1 MRQIDALKDLLFP
14 QVRCL
19 NCDEPRVIQPGEAL
33 CTSCR
38 KELGGLSIP
47 AAACAK
53 CLSPREAGRACAY
66 CAGGGMLHLDAA
78 YSPFRYHGAAQRL
91 IVQLKF
97 GPYEAAAAPLAT
109 AMALCVSGQAFDVL
123 VPVPLHKTGLRE
135 RGINQSMVL
144 CELIGPMIHLPI
156 LDALCKH
163 RRIKRQSSL
172 PASAR
177 AENVKGAFA
186 LKLPVR
192 NLKIL
197 LVDDV
202 RTSGA
207 TARECAQLL
216 KNAGAESV
224 SLLTAAVASRKT

>member
-1 MRQIDALKDLLFP
+1 MRRIDALKVLLFP

-19 NCDEPRVIQPGEAL
+19 NCDEPRMIEPGEAL
-33 CTSCR
+33 CEACR
-38 KELGGLSIP
+38 KELDGLRIP
-47 AAACAK
+47 AAACPH
-53 CLSPREAGRACAY
+53 CLSIREADRPCAY
-66 CAGGGMLHLDAA
+66 CAGGGMLHLDHA

-97 GPYEAAAAPLAT
+97 GPYEAAAVPLAT
-109 AMALCVSGQAFDVL
+109 AMALCLSGQAFDAL

-144 CELIGPMIHLPI
+144 CERISPLVHLPI
-156 LDALCKH
+156 LDALDKQC
-163 RRIKRQSSL
+163 RVKRQSSL
-172 PASAR
+172 PAAAR

-186 LKLPVR
+186 LKLPVKG
-192 NLKIL
+192 LTIL

-207 TARECAQLL
+207 TARECAKVL
-216 KNAGAESV
+216 KSAGAEGV
-224 SLLTAAVASRKT
+224 SLLTAAVAARRN